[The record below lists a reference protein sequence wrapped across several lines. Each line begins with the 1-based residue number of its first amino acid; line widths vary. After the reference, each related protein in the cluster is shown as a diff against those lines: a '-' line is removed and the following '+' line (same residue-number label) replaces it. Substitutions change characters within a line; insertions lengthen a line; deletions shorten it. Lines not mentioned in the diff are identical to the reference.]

1 MNKFAEMI
9 QKGEE
14 LIAKTNE
21 ILNNELDLDV
31 AGTVSIATYLT
42 DLKDIH
48 KESLEFTNPDIVA
61 NFEQYRE
68 NLSNEEYMDYLT
80 RFLMVRNIIEGDL
93 RDRLYDKTAKYDIA
107 LNNNLERYKQYNKEI
122 DRLNNDIAAIRGDI
136 ASIDTALAV
145 LRNNNVTDNFALMNF
160 RQSLVERIT
169 NKEAEIETIKE
180 EQKRLLYGGSSH
192 NVAPVITQEN
202 NLTEDAPEN
211 VVDNVPAENINPEVV
226 LPENEQPENTEI
238 PGAENDVPVGD
249 ESDVV
254 NENDENLIPVFPVL
268 PGEEE
273 QPELPGENVDETL
286 PELPEEVEDEEVLP
300 ELPEEV
306 EDEEVLPG
314 LPEEVEDED
323 EEVLPE
329 LPEEFE
335 DEEEQTDTPVLPVQD
350 DDEEV
355 EVVQHTDAKPT
366 LLRKIGTIIGA
377 VIAMLGSLSAMVVT
391 VDHFQNHHNDE
402 PALEQD
408 TQIDDNVEEDDI
420 LDDTTPENT
429 VPEDIVPEDT
439 TPENTTPENT
449 VPEDTT
455 PEDTTPENTTPE
467 NTQPENKVEPLPA
480 QLEVGEVIY
489 DTETGVEVTHDGT
502 TYLNSSEGVADVIDN
517 QDLVKTDSG
526 ASIVTQDNIQYD
538 LNPATTVTQTGN
550 EQTYEEAVKD
560 MSAEEISELDAAI
573 AQFASEFDS
582 SYTLK
587 P

>member
-14 LIAKTNE
+14 LIARTNE
-21 ILNNELDLDV
+21 ILSNELDLDV

-48 KESLEFTNPDIVA
+48 KESLEFTNPDIVS

-160 RQSLVERIT
+160 RQSLVERIA

-180 EQKRLLYGGSSH
+180 EQKRLLYGGSSR
-192 NVAPVITQEN
+192 NVAPVVTQEN
-202 NLTEDAPEN
+202 NLTEDTPEN
-211 VVDNVPAENINPEVV
+211 VVDEVPAENINPEVV
-226 LPENEQPENTEI
+226 LPENEQPENTDI
-238 PGAENDVPVGD
+238 PGAENDVPVND
-249 ESDVV
+249 ESNVV
-254 NENDENLIPVFPVL
+254 DENENDENLIPVFPVL
-268 PGEEE
+268 PEEE
-273 QPELPGENVDETL
+273 EHPELPEEEENVDETL

-306 EDEEVLPG
+306 EDEEVLPE
-314 LPEEVEDED
+314 LPEEVEDE
-323 EEVLPE
+323 
-329 LPEEFE
+329 
-335 DEEEQTDTPVLPVQD
+335 EEQTETPVPPVQD

-366 LLRKIGTIIGA
+366 LLRKIGTIVGA
-377 VIAMLGSLSAMVVT
+377 VIAMLGSLAAMVVT

-408 TQIDDNVEEDDI
+408 TQIDDNLEDDDI

-429 VPEDIVPEDT
+429 VPEDTTPENVVPEDT
-439 TPENTTPENT
+439 TPDNVVPEDTTPDNVVPEDTTPENT

-455 PEDTTPENTTPE
+455 PENTT
-467 NTQPENKVEPLPA
+467 PENKVEPLPA

-517 QDLVKTDSG
+517 QDLVKTDAG

-538 LNPATTVTQTGN
+538 LNPETTVAQTGN
-550 EQTYEEAVKD
+550 EQTYEEAIKD

>member
-68 NLSNEEYMDYLT
+68 NLSNEEYMNYLT

-160 RQSLVERIT
+160 RQSLVERIA

-211 VVDNVPAENINPEVV
+211 VVGDVPAENINPEVV

-249 ESDVV
+249 GTDVV
-254 NENDENLIPVFPVL
+254 NENENDENLIPVFPVL

-286 PELPEEVEDEEVLP
+286 PELSEEVEDEEVLP

-306 EDEEVLPG
+306 G
-314 LPEEVEDED
+314 
-323 EEVLPE
+323 
-329 LPEEFE
+329 

-377 VIAMLGSLSAMVVT
+377 VIAMLGSLSIMALT

-408 TQIDDNVEEDDI
+408 TKNDDNVEEDDI

-439 TPENTTPENT
+439 TPENTVPEDTTPENT
-449 VPEDTT
+449 V

-467 NTQPENKVEPLPA
+467 NTTPQNTTPENKVEPLPA

-550 EQTYEEAVKD
+550 EQTYEEAIKD

>member
-68 NLSNEEYMDYLT
+68 NLSNEEYMNYLT

-160 RQSLVERIT
+160 RQSLVERIA

-192 NVAPVITQEN
+192 NVAPIITQEN

-211 VVDNVPAENINPEVV
+211 VVDDVPAENINPEVV

-249 ESDVV
+249 GTDVV
-254 NENDENLIPVFPVL
+254 NENENDENLIPVFPVL

-286 PELPEEVEDEEVLP
+286 PELSEEVEDEEVLP

-306 EDEEVLPG
+306 EDEEVLPE
-314 LPEEVEDED
+314 LPEEVG
-323 EEVLPE
+323 
-329 LPEEFE
+329 

-377 VIAMLGSLSAMVVT
+377 VIAMLGSLSIMALT

-408 TQIDDNVEEDDI
+408 TQNDDNVEEDDI

-439 TPENTTPENT
+439 TPENT
-449 VPEDTT
+449 V

-467 NTQPENKVEPLPA
+467 NTTPENTTPENKVEPLPA

-550 EQTYEEAVKD
+550 EQTYEEAIKD

>member
-68 NLSNEEYMDYLT
+68 NLSNEEYMNYLT

-160 RQSLVERIT
+160 RQSLVERIA

-211 VVDNVPAENINPEVV
+211 VVDDVPAENINPEVV

-249 ESDVV
+249 GTDVV
-254 NENDENLIPVFPVL
+254 NENENDENLIPVFPVL

-286 PELPEEVEDEEVLP
+286 PELSEEVEDEEVLP

-306 EDEEVLPG
+306 EDEEVLPE
-314 LPEEVEDED
+314 LPEEVG
-323 EEVLPE
+323 
-329 LPEEFE
+329 

-377 VIAMLGSLSAMVVT
+377 VIAMLGSLSIMALT

-408 TQIDDNVEEDDI
+408 TQNDDNVEEDDI

-439 TPENTTPENT
+439 TPENT
-449 VPEDTT
+449 V

-467 NTQPENKVEPLPA
+467 NTTPENTTPENKVEPLPA

-550 EQTYEEAVKD
+550 EQTYEEAIKD